1 MTQNVHNAVIHLGH
15 QNGTV
20 TLWTPNLPHPA
31 VRLLAHLG
39 PVCSVSVDQSSG
51 GRYMATAGTDG
62 SVKLWDCRS
71 WKEALR
77 SWSSRGGNATVAWSQ
92 RGYLAVASGGAVN
105 VHAILGR
112 LTHLTLL
119 TFCAWSG
126 ILTAF
131 DTHSSPRTVTAST
144 ISNTPSTCETAHIP
158 LILPISR
165 CTCDRTRRGCLV
177 HTGPRRG

>member
-105 VHAILGR
+105 VHAIGHAAGVSCILVPGAGEPNFDSSEADPFEGSKARREREVKSLLDKVLFSFPPSGR
-112 LTHLTLL
+112 
-119 TFCAWSG
+119 
-126 ILTAF
+126 I
-131 DTHSSPRTVTAST
+131 
-144 ISNTPSTCETAHIP
+144 I
-158 LILPISR
+158 
-165 CTCDRTRRGCLV
+165 
-177 HTGPRRG
+177 

>member
-39 PVCSVSVDQSSG
+39 PVCSVSVDPSSG
-51 GRYMATAGTDG
+51 GRYMATAGMDG

-77 SWSSRGGNATVAWSQ
+77 SWSSRGGNATVTWSQ
-92 RGYLAVASGGAVN
+92 RGHLAVASGGAVN
-105 VHAILGR
+105 VHAILGC
-112 LTHLTLL
+112 LITSL

-126 ILTAF
+126 IYTTF
-131 DTHSSPRTVTAST
+131 DMHSPPRTVSAST
-144 ISNTPSTCETAHIP
+144 ISNTSSICEAAHVT
-158 LILPISR
+158 LVLPISR
-165 CTCDRTRRGCLV
+165 CHWDRTRRGCLV
-177 HTGPRRG
+177 HTRSRSG